1 VTLRLKLFWIFTFT
15 CLLTARLVASDNAA
29 IVLDVSG
36 SMKNYGSWQID
47 AREAISSIL
56 MGQRLPSH
64 WQLTPLSTDLT
75 SFASGLQGRVTF
87 IRFGNVRANA
97 EYPFFDGVR
106 NSLTLSEFEEQFPT
120 KASDYTQNRTNNALA
135 ESIAVRQTSDTSG
148 TARVIMISDF
158 LADATPS
165 EKQLAFINE
174 IQSGYAKYTVATLS
188 WKENPRV
195 QIKLLKF
202 VAVSSPPDKE
212 GTEELGSLRLA
223 PARYDGRTQAVNLSW
238 NYHGS
243 TSPEKYGLKVI
254 DARHGNLLFTKQN
267 LAGGGATYPKAAAGP
282 IRWSGTAYLPDG
294 RTVEQS
300 ATYNIPDAAGSP
312 FAWLLLIVVVGALLG
327 TGIFLL
333 KKYGLPDFLK
343 KLKPRT
349 DTDF

>member
-1 VTLRLKLFWIFTFT
+1 LTLRLKLFLIFTFI
-15 CLLTARLVASDNAA
+15 CLSTAYVVASDNAA

-36 SMKNYGSWQID
+36 SMKNYGAWQID
-47 AREAISSIL
+47 AREALSSIL
-56 MGQRLPSH
+56 TGQRLPNH
-64 WQLTPLSTDLT
+64 WQLTPRTTDLT
-75 SFASGLQGRVTF
+75 SFASGPQGRVTF
-87 IRFGNVRANA
+87 IRFGGVRATA
-97 EYPFFDGVR
+97 EYPFFDGMR
-106 NSLTLSEFEEQFPT
+106 NSLTLSEFAEQFPT

-135 ESIAVRQTSDTSG
+135 ESVAVRETSDTSG

-188 WKENPRV
+188 WEENPRV

-202 VAVSSPPDKE
+202 VAVSSPPGKE
-212 GTEELGSLRLA
+212 GTEELGSLHLS
-223 PARYDGRTQAVNLSW
+223 PARYDGHTQAVYLSW
-238 NYHGS
+238 NYHGP
-243 TSPEKYGLKVI
+243 TPAEKYGLKVV

-267 LAGGGATYPKAAAGP
+267 LAGGGATYPKVAPGP
-282 IRWSGTAYLPDG
+282 IRWSVTAYLPDG

-300 ATYNIPDAAGSP
+300 ATYNIPDAGGSP
-312 FAWLLLIVVVGALLG
+312 FAWLLLIIVLVALLG

-343 KLKPRT
+343 KLKSRP
-349 DTDF
+349 DIDF